1 MMEIG
6 KEVNSEKNY
15 TIMTAVLCWSGM
27 VVMSSL
33 YVTIPLI
40 SIFKHFNTSLTHSA
54 ATGSIFSVG
63 FAIGCLLFGAI
74 SDKYGR
80 KK

>member
-1 MMEIG
+1 MLG
-6 KEVNSEKNY
+6 GHGS
-15 TIMTAVLCWSGM
+15 
-27 VVMSSL
+27 
-33 YVTIPLI
+33 YVQPICDDSFNR
-40 SIFKHFNTSLTHSA
+40 SIFRPFKVSLAQSA

>member
-40 SIFKHFNTSLTHSA
+40 ALFSNIFNTSLTHL
-54 ATGSIFSVG
+54 GSYRKYIFCWLCYRVFVIWG
-63 FAIGCLLFGAI
+63 NL
-74 SDKYGR
+74 
-80 KK
+80 